1 LHYHNR
7 EDIGIMRTMLSS
19 ITALLF
25 GAFLL
30 LAGSGLTNTLIPVR
44 ADIAQFSS
52 LAIGAIGTGQFIGF
66 VLGCLICPLAV
77 RRAGHIRS
85 FATFAGIAAC
95 SILILPISI
104 NPYAWPILRGL
115 FGFCYAGLFMVIESW
130 LNERATNEYRGRI
143 FSIYQVVALLGA
155 LAGQQLLGIGQI
167 DSYELFSYATVLLIL
182 AMIPLSLTASG
193 APRPLQAVRPR
204 IMWLI
209 TQSPVA
215 VIGCALVGMANG
227 ALWSMGPVYAHK
239 SGLSIVEVGWFMS
252 AVIAG
257 GALTQWPIG
266 RISDQ
271 FDRRWV
277 IIGASTCSALIGVSF
292 LVVEATGLEIL
303 LLKTACY
310 GGFSLVLY
318 SLCVAH
324 VNDLVNPE
332 DFIHVSSGMLLMF
345 GAGAIGGPMLASAL
359 MEATSHSSL
368 FLFTAGCHSA
378 IALFAIYR
386 VFIRPRKISLD
397 RDPFVISM
405 PRPSPVMSSL
415 DPRADNVED

>member
-1 LHYHNR
+1 
-7 EDIGIMRTMLSS
+7 MRTTLAS
-19 ITALLF
+19 ITALLL
-25 GAFLL
+25 GAFLML
-30 LAGSGLTNTLIPVR
+30 VGSGLTNTLIPVR
-44 ADIAQFSS
+44 ADIAQFSPIS
-52 LAIGAIGTGQFIGF
+52 IGFIGTGQFIGF

-95 SILILPISI
+95 SILILPIML
-104 NPYAWPILRGL
+104 NPYAWPILRGI

-155 LAGQQLLGIGQI
+155 LAGQQFLALGQV
-167 DSYELFSYATVLLIL
+167 DSYELFSYATILLTL
-182 AMIPLSLTASG
+182 ALVPVALTASH
-193 APRPLQAVRPR
+193 APAPLQTVRPR
-204 IMWLI
+204 ILWLI
-209 TQSPVA
+209 KQSPMA

-227 ALWSMGPVYAHK
+227 ALWSMGPVFAHK
-239 SGLSIVEVGWFMS
+239 LGLSITEVGWFMS

-266 RISDQ
+266 RISDR

-277 IIGASTCSALIGVSF
+277 IIGASTAAALIGVSF
-292 LVVEATGLEIL
+292 FLIPDSGLPVL

-310 GGFSLVLY
+310 GGFALVLY

-324 VNDLVNPE
+324 VNDLVEPE

-345 GAGAIGGPMLASAL
+345 GAGAIGGPVFASAL
-359 MEATSHSSL
+359 MEATSYNSL

-378 IALFAIYR
+378 IALFSVYR
-386 VFIRPRKISLD
+386 LFIRPRTLAKD
-397 RDPFVISM
+397 REPFVVSM
-405 PRPSPVMSSL
+405 PRPSPVVSSL
-415 DPRADNVED
+415 DPRAEITED